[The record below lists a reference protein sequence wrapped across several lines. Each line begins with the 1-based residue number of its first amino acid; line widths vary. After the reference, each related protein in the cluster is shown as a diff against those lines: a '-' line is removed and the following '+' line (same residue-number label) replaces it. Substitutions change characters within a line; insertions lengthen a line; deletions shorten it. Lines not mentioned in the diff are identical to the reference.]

1 MLRKD
6 IFIIVVAV
14 LFTFGSL
21 NAMDMQRVNELAE
34 LIKAGKSVPAA
45 TKAAVQKSQ
54 PVVQKSIEVV
64 EEASSKPDNSV
75 LSSESISDVSLGLR
89 KTNLFSEEDTAAD
102 RTEYISSAPGTSQKI
117 KRAFENA
124 PPMIPHSV
132 KDLLPITKN
141 NNACLGCHM
150 PNVAEAAKA
159 TPIPPSHFT
168 NFRPM
173 TELGASG
180 EVLKEGLAIS
190 NTSDIKIV
198 ARKLDKLYPGR
209 YNCSQCHAPQSK
221 QDAIVKNNFQP
232 DFRSQDA
239 QEKSNLID
247 TINEGVE

>member
-6 IFIIVVAV
+6 IFILITVGFFAAV
-14 LFTFGSL
+14 SL

-34 LIKAGKSVPAA
+34 MIKSGKVVSVVKAVPTTEPA
-45 TKAAVQKSQ
+45 TKRATESVKD
-54 PVVQKSIEVV
+54 KEV
-64 EEASSKPDNSV
+64 DNSV
-75 LSSESISDVSLGLR
+75 LSANAVSEESLGLR
-89 KTNLFSEEDTAAD
+89 KTDLYTEEGTTAD
-102 RTEYISSAPGTSQKI
+102 KTEYIASAPGTSQKMQ
-117 KRAFENA
+117 RAFENA

-132 KDLLPITKN
+132 KTLLPITKN
-141 NNACLGCHM
+141 NNACLSCHM
-150 PNVAEAAKA
+150 PDVAEAAKA

-173 TELGASG
+173 TELGMNG

-209 YNCSQCHAPQSK
+209 FNCSQCHAPQSK
-221 QDAIVKNNFQP
+221 QDAIVKNTFQP
-232 DFRSQDA
+232 DFRSDGTQNR
-239 QEKSNLID
+239 SNLLD